1 MLVVSSAASPVK
13 RCVGRAFS
21 TRKIYPSLHSEK
33 ESVMEEMNLEA
44 FKLYNLSIAFS
55 KTKTHTGSE
64 IWLLTCSRRPSRR
77 LRMYSLPV
85 VPSHSGAPL
94 PFCGALFPYF
104 RSYWASGYLPTTSS
118 LNRSCFSSITRKRY
132 LHRGMRLHKGLC
144 HLQVR
149 SEIPL

>member
-1 MLVVSSAASPVK
+1 
-13 RCVGRAFS
+13 
-21 TRKIYPSLHSEK
+21 
-33 ESVMEEMNLEA
+33 MEEMNLEA

-94 PFCGALFPYF
+94 PLFLKLLGF
-104 RSYWASGYLPTTSS
+104 WIPTYYV
-118 LNRSCFSSITRKRY
+118 LFEQK
-132 LHRGMRLHKGLC
+132 L
-144 HLQVR
+144 LQFNHTQA
-149 SEIPL
+149 IPS